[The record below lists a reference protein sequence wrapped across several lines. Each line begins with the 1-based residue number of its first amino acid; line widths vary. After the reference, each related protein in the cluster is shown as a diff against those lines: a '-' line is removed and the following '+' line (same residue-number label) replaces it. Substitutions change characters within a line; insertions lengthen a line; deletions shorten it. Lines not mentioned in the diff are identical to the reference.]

1 MTNKR
6 YAVVVRVRMQVTG
19 YVKNP
24 EIVNLQNNIV
34 VDLENHPQKDEVDV
48 DWFYNEE
55 TNTFS
60 KEGEVQ
66 YPEPEEVISDK
77 VLTAQEEMAIDAALN
92 VEYAVC
98 LLEASMGL

>member
-1 MTNKR
+1 MKKR
-6 YAVVVRVRMQVTG
+6 YAVVVKARMQISG

-34 VDLENHPQKDEVDV
+34 VDLENHPQKNEVKKG
-48 DWFYNEE
+48 WFYDEE
-55 TNTFS
+55 SNAFS
-60 KEGEVQ
+60 AEGEVQ
-66 YPEPEEVISDK
+66 YPEPEDEISER
-77 VLTAQEEMAIDAALN
+77 VLTAQEEMAIDTALN